1 MPNLLDLDQL
11 RTFLAIA
18 ETGSFTSAATNVHRT
33 QSAVSMQMRRLE
45 ERIGKSLFE
54 RDGRKVRLTDDG
66 EQLIA
71 YARRLLRLNDE
82 TVAAF
87 DEAELTGNVVLGTP
101 DDYAERFLPEILA
114 RFARS
119 NPRVEVTVVCEESVC
134 LAKRVREGRLDLAI
148 VTHCADTEQSEVFR
162 REPLYWIVSKQHG
175 TEICDP
181 LPLSLGVPSCVWRQ
195 AATKLLDESG
205 KAHRIVYTSRSSTA
219 IMAAVLAG
227 LAATVVPES
236 GLRPGV
242 KILGT
247 ADGFPPLPMCDIGL
261 VRSWHR
267 TSPAIDAIA
276 GHVVSALG
284 NLSVPLAAE

>member
-1 MPNLLDLDQL
+1 MSGLLDLDQL

-18 ETGSFTSAATNVHRT
+18 ESGSFTSAAANVHRT

-45 ERIGKSLFE
+45 ERIGKPLFE
-54 RDGRKVRLTDDG
+54 RDGRRTRLTHDG

-87 DEAELTGNVVLGTP
+87 DDAELSGKVTLGTP

-162 REPLYWIVSKQHG
+162 REPLYWVVSKQHG

-181 LPLSLGVPSCVWRQ
+181 LPLSFGVPSCAWRQ
-195 AATKLLDESG
+195 TATKLLDKSG
-205 KAHRIVYTSRSSTA
+205 RAYRIVYTSRNSTA
-219 IMAAVLAG
+219 IMATVLAG
-227 LAATVVPES
+227 LAVTVVPES
-236 GLRPGV
+236 TLRPGV

-261 VRSWHR
+261 IRSWRR
-267 TSPAIDAIA
+267 TSPVIDALA

-284 NLSVPLAAE
+284 NLSVPEAAE